1 MKDPEGLVLLL
12 VDVEV
17 EFLAMVVEVSVPHLN
32 ETRLGQSC
40 TSSVAS
46 ILAVQGDSAVTD

>member
-17 EFLAMVVEVSVPHLN
+17 EFLAMVVEVSVPHLK
-32 ETRLGQSC
+32 TRLGQC